1 MKEIRA
7 ENEKKK
13 CSKNKKSSRG
23 GGKLCYFGI
32 APLPHPPPPHPP
44 KKGGKKADKWVNIE

>member
-32 APLPHPPPPHPP
+32 APLPHPP